1 MGVFSWRRAP
11 RGPPPPHPEA
21 GLELVDRATAV
32 FEDLGVGALRSECMV
47 IRAGALRALG
57 RLGPALTEVTRA
69 AELAQDSSS
78 RLAQALAARE
88 LGTIRYEQGRWEL
101 SSAAFQEAVRLGR
114 LAGNRREEALALRHW
129 AVVLRHRGELQEAR
143 EKAET
148 ALAAFHELGDRPYEA
163 FSGLTLGLSLLELR
177 DPSARRFIEEG
188 HAVLRDM
195 NLEFGMGELFYVL
208 ASLELADGHID
219 RAVDRLAQSIR
230 LLGAEPVHHVLL
242 SAVELLCRALDA
254 EDRAAGQVLR
264 LELAELA
271 ACIGTPAPAHRL
283 DSILALVARRV
294 TGRNPVVTLSR
305 VPVLQP
311 LH

>member
-1 MGVFSWRRAP
+1 MRTGGGSRR
-11 RGPPPPHPEA
+11 HPEA